1 MNRFMKY
8 AAAALAAATA
18 VSTLGGCEQLEQK
31 TPEDTVAV
39 TFGDTNIMLDE
50 VTYMIRSME
59 YTYESYFGSNICS
72 NDMGDG
78 SGMTVGDYIKQM
90 SLSQLRQTLVLNEY
104 AEQNGIEL
112 SDAQKAKVDDA
123 IEKLKEEG
131 EDYLNAVGATDEL
144 IEKTYTE
151 NAIANLVYMDLVAD
165 VDTTVGDDEFLRK
178 KIAYVKLTPSELTE
192 TTAAEEGTTVTETES
207 GSEEEAS
214 SEAGSSE
221 ETSEAG
227 SEEASSENASDEAAS
242 SEVASDEADSTEE
255 ASTEKETET
264 STEVATETET
274 ETESASDT
282 EVVTEVATEA
292 ESESESNTESDT
304 ESDTEVSNGS
314 EESTEAETL
323 SEEEQE
329 RQDAMNDAAD
339 KILKEFEDGSDAADF
354 ISDYQ
359 NDSHFTATNSEISIS
374 EEGTAVYN
382 AAAWALSTDECTI
395 YNSDDGSIYII
406 RCLDDNDEEARQS
419 AIDSEIESRKT
430 ALFEEKYSEIQDASS
445 KFKVDQDVID
455 TIRFTTP
462 VYVAPTEEDTTEET
476 TENASEEASSEDASS
491 EEASSESES
500 ESSSEE
506 VTEESAEKNTES
518 ESESEKESTSEAE
531 TK

>member
-1 MNRFMKY
+1 MNRIMKY

-18 VSTLGGCEQLEQK
+18 VSTLGGCEQLEK
-31 TPEDTVAV
+31 KAPEDTVAV
-39 TFGDTNIMLDE
+39 SFGDTNIMLDE

-59 YTYESYFGSNICS
+59 YTYESYFGSNICG

-104 AEQNGIEL
+104 AKKNGIEL
-112 SDAQKAKVDDA
+112 SDDQKAKVDEA
-123 IEKLKEEG
+123 IEKLQTEA
-131 EDYLNAVGATDEL
+131 EDYLDAVGATDEL

-192 TTAAEEGTTVTETES
+192 TTAADEATTEVSSDEDS
-207 GSEEEAS
+207 SEEAS
-214 SEAGSSE
+214 SIENTEAESE
-221 ETSEAG
+221 SASKDVTTST
-227 SEEASSENASDEAAS
+227 EEASSENASTDAAS
-242 SEVASDEADSTEE
+242 TEAVSTEE
-255 ASTEKETET
+255 ASSENVSKLSSEASTED
-264 STEVATETET
+264 STEV
-274 ETESASDT
+274 
-282 EVVTEVATEA
+282 
-292 ESESESNTESDT
+292 
-304 ESDTEVSNGS
+304 
-314 EESTEAETL
+314 ETL

-339 KILKEFEDGSDAADF
+339 KILKEFEEGNDVADF

-374 EEGTAVYN
+374 EDGTAVYN
-382 AAAWALSTDECTI
+382 AAAWALATDECTV
-395 YNSDDGSIYII
+395 YRSDDGSIYII

-430 ALFEEKYSEIQDASS
+430 ALFSEKYAEIQDDSS
-445 KFKVDQDVID
+445 KFKVDEDVID

-462 VYVAPTEEDTTEET
+462 VYVAPSEEET
-476 TENASEEASSEDASS
+476 SESETSGEETSESETGEEESTKEEKSSESDESEEAVSEASS
-491 EEASSESES
+491 EEAS
-500 ESSSEE
+500 
-506 VTEESAEKNTES
+506 K
-518 ESESEKESTSEAE
+518 
-531 TK
+531 

>member
-1 MNRFMKY
+1 MNRIMKY

-18 VSTLGGCEQLEQK
+18 VSTLGGCEQLEK
-31 TPEDTVAV
+31 KAPEDTVAV
-39 TFGDTNIMLDE
+39 SFGDTNIMLDE

-59 YTYESYFGSNICS
+59 YTYESYFGSNICG

-104 AEQNGIEL
+104 AKKNGIEL
-112 SDAQKAKVDDA
+112 SDDQKAKVDEA
-123 IEKLKEEG
+123 IEKLQTES
-131 EDYLNAVGATDEL
+131 EDYLEAVGATDEL

-192 TTAAEEGTTVTETES
+192 TTAADEATTEVSSDEDS
-207 GSEEEAS
+207 SEEAS
-214 SEAGSSE
+214 SIENTEAESE
-221 ETSEAG
+221 SASKDVTTST
-227 SEEASSENASDEAAS
+227 EEASSENASTDAAS
-242 SEVASDEADSTEE
+242 TEAVSTEE
-255 ASTEKETET
+255 ASSENVSELSSEASTED
-264 STEVATETET
+264 STEV
-274 ETESASDT
+274 
-282 EVVTEVATEA
+282 
-292 ESESESNTESDT
+292 
-304 ESDTEVSNGS
+304 
-314 EESTEAETL
+314 ETL

-339 KILKEFEDGSDAADF
+339 KILKEFEEGNDAADF

-374 EEGTAVYN
+374 EDGTAVYN
-382 AAAWALSTDECTI
+382 AAAWALATDECTV
-395 YNSDDGSIYII
+395 YRSDDGSIYII

-430 ALFEEKYSEIQDASS
+430 ALFSEKYAEIQDDSS
-445 KFKVDQDVID
+445 KFKVDEDVID

-462 VYVAPTEEDTTEET
+462 VYVAPSEEET
-476 TENASEEASSEDASS
+476 SESETSGEETSESETGEEESTKEEKSSESDESEEVVSEASSE
-491 EEASSESES
+491 
-500 ESSSEE
+500 
-506 VTEESAEKNTES
+506 EESK
-518 ESESEKESTSEAE
+518 
-531 TK
+531 

>member
-1 MNRFMKY
+1 MNRIMKY

-18 VSTLGGCEQLEQK
+18 VSTLGGCEQLEK
-31 TPEDTVAV
+31 KAPEDTVAV
-39 TFGDTNIMLDE
+39 SFGDTNIMLDE

-59 YTYESYFGSNICS
+59 YTYESYFGSNICG

-104 AEQNGIEL
+104 AKKNGIEL
-112 SDAQKAKVDDA
+112 SDDQKAKVDEA
-123 IEKLKEEG
+123 IEKLQTES
-131 EDYLNAVGATDEL
+131 EDYLEAVGATDEL

-192 TTAAEEGTTVTETES
+192 TTAADEATTEVSSDEDSSEEASSIENTEAESESASKDVTTST
-207 GSEEEAS
+207 EEAS
-214 SEAGSSE
+214 SEKAS
-221 ETSEAG
+221 TEAV
-227 SEEASSENASDEAAS
+227 STEEASSENVSKLS
-242 SEVASDEADSTEE
+242 SE
-255 ASTEKETET
+255 ASTE
-264 STEVATETET
+264 
-274 ETESASDT
+274 D
-282 EVVTEVATEA
+282 
-292 ESESESNTESDT
+292 
-304 ESDTEVSNGS
+304 
-314 EESTEAETL
+314 STEAETL

-339 KILKEFEDGSDAADF
+339 KILKEFEEGNDAADF

-374 EEGTAVYN
+374 EDGTAVYN
-382 AAAWALSTDECTI
+382 AAAWALATDECTV
-395 YNSDDGSIYII
+395 YRSDDGSIYII

-430 ALFEEKYSEIQDASS
+430 ALFSEKYAEIQDDSS
-445 KFKVDQDVID
+445 KFKVDEDVID

-462 VYVAPTEEDTTEET
+462 VYVAPSEEET
-476 TENASEEASSEDASS
+476 SESETSGEETSESETGEKESTKEEKSSESDESEEAVSEASSE
-491 EEASSESES
+491 
-500 ESSSEE
+500 
-506 VTEESAEKNTES
+506 EESK
-518 ESESEKESTSEAE
+518 
-531 TK
+531 

>member
-1 MNRFMKY
+1 MNRIMKY

-18 VSTLGGCEQLEQK
+18 VSTLGGCEQLEK
-31 TPEDTVAV
+31 KAPEDTVAV
-39 TFGDTNIMLDE
+39 SFGDTNIMLDE

-59 YTYESYFGSNICS
+59 YTYESYFGSNICG

-104 AEQNGIEL
+104 AKKNGIEL
-112 SDAQKAKVDDA
+112 SDDQKAKVDEA
-123 IEKLKEEG
+123 IEKLQTES
-131 EDYLNAVGATDEL
+131 EDYLEAVGATDEL

-192 TTAAEEGTTVTETES
+192 TTAADEATTEVSSDEDSSEEASSIENTEAESESASKDVTTST
-207 GSEEEAS
+207 EEAS
-214 SEAGSSE
+214 SEKAS
-221 ETSEAG
+221 TEAV
-227 SEEASSENASDEAAS
+227 STEEASSENVSELS
-242 SEVASDEADSTEE
+242 SE
-255 ASTEKETET
+255 ASTED
-264 STEVATETET
+264 STEV
-274 ETESASDT
+274 
-282 EVVTEVATEA
+282 
-292 ESESESNTESDT
+292 
-304 ESDTEVSNGS
+304 
-314 EESTEAETL
+314 ETL

-339 KILKEFEDGSDAADF
+339 KILKEFEEGNDAADF

-374 EEGTAVYN
+374 EDGTAVYN
-382 AAAWALSTDECTI
+382 AAAWALATDECTV
-395 YNSDDGSIYII
+395 YRSDDGSIYII

-430 ALFEEKYSEIQDASS
+430 ALFSEKYAEIQDDSS
-445 KFKVDQDVID
+445 KFKVDEDVID

-462 VYVAPTEEDTTEET
+462 VYVAPSEEET
-476 TENASEEASSEDASS
+476 SESETSGEETSESETGEKESTKEEKSSESDESEEAVSEASS
-491 EEASSESES
+491 EEAS
-500 ESSSEE
+500 
-506 VTEESAEKNTES
+506 K
-518 ESESEKESTSEAE
+518 
-531 TK
+531 

>member
-1 MNRFMKY
+1 MNRIMKY

-18 VSTLGGCEQLEQK
+18 VSTLGGCEQLEK
-31 TPEDTVAV
+31 KAPEDTVAV
-39 TFGDTNIMLDE
+39 SFGDTNIMLDE

-104 AEQNGIEL
+104 AKKNGIEL
-112 SDAQKAKVDDA
+112 SDDQKAKVDEA
-123 IEKLKEEG
+123 IEKLQTEA
-131 EDYLNAVGATDEL
+131 EDYLDAVGATDEL

-192 TTAAEEGTTVTETES
+192 TTAAAEATTEASSDEGSSEESSSVENTETES
-207 GSEEEAS
+207 ISKDDETSTEEAS
-214 SEAGSSE
+214 SEKAS
-221 ETSEAG
+221 T
-227 SEEASSENASDEAAS
+227 EEASSEKTSELS
-242 SEVASDEADSTEE
+242 S
-255 ASTEKETET
+255 
-264 STEVATETET
+264 
-274 ETESASDT
+274 
-282 EVVTEVATEA
+282 
-292 ESESESNTESDT
+292 ESDT
-304 ESDTEVSNGS
+304 EASN
-314 EESTEAETL
+314 ESETL

-339 KILKEFEDGSDAADF
+339 KILKEFEEGNDAADF

-374 EEGTAVYN
+374 EDGTAVYN
-382 AAAWALSTDECTI
+382 AAAWALATDECTV
-395 YNSDDGSIYII
+395 YKSDDGSIYII

-430 ALFEEKYSEIQDASS
+430 ALFSEKYAEIQDESS
-445 KFKVDQDVID
+445 KFKVDEDVID

-462 VYVAPTEEDTTEET
+462 VYVAPSEEETSEGETGKEETSENETSEEESSKAEKSSESDETEE
-476 TENASEEASSEDASS
+476 AVSEASSE
-491 EEASSESES
+491 
-500 ESSSEE
+500 
-506 VTEESAEKNTES
+506 EESK
-518 ESESEKESTSEAE
+518 
-531 TK
+531 

>member
-1 MNRFMKY
+1 MNRIMKY

-18 VSTLGGCEQLEQK
+18 VSTLGGCEQLEK
-31 TPEDTVAV
+31 KAPEDTVAV
-39 TFGDTNIMLDE
+39 SFGDTNIMLDE

-59 YTYESYFGSNICS
+59 YTYESYFGSNICG

-104 AEQNGIEL
+104 AKKNGIEL
-112 SDAQKAKVDDA
+112 SDDQKAKVDEA
-123 IEKLKEEG
+123 IEKLQTES
-131 EDYLNAVGATDEL
+131 EDYLEAVGATDEL

-192 TTAAEEGTTVTETES
+192 TTAADEATTEVSSDEDSSEEASSIENTETES
-207 GSEEEAS
+207 ESVS
-214 SEAGSSE
+214 KDVT
-221 ETSEAG
+221 TST
-227 SEEASSENASDEAAS
+227 EEASSENASTDA
-242 SEVASDEADSTEE
+242 VSTEE
-255 ASTEKETET
+255 ASSENVSEISSEASTED
-264 STEVATETET
+264 STEV
-274 ETESASDT
+274 
-282 EVVTEVATEA
+282 
-292 ESESESNTESDT
+292 
-304 ESDTEVSNGS
+304 
-314 EESTEAETL
+314 ETL

-339 KILKEFEDGSDAADF
+339 KILKEFEEGNDAADF

-374 EEGTAVYN
+374 EDGTAVYN
-382 AAAWALSTDECTI
+382 AAAWALATDECTV
-395 YNSDDGSIYII
+395 YRSDDGSIYII

-430 ALFEEKYSEIQDASS
+430 ALFSEKYAEIQDDSS
-445 KFKVDQDVID
+445 KFKVDEDVID

-462 VYVAPTEEDTTEET
+462 VYVAPSEEET
-476 TENASEEASSEDASS
+476 SESETSGEETSESETGEEESTKEEKSSESDESEEAVSEASSE
-491 EEASSESES
+491 
-500 ESSSEE
+500 
-506 VTEESAEKNTES
+506 EESK
-518 ESESEKESTSEAE
+518 
-531 TK
+531 

>member
-1 MNRFMKY
+1 MNRIMKY

-18 VSTLGGCEQLEQK
+18 VSTLGGCEQLEK
-31 TPEDTVAV
+31 KAPEDTVAV
-39 TFGDTNIMLDE
+39 SFGDTNIMLDE

-59 YTYESYFGSNICS
+59 YTYESYFGSNICG

-104 AEQNGIEL
+104 AKKNGIEL
-112 SDAQKAKVDDA
+112 SDDQKAKVDEA
-123 IEKLKEEG
+123 IEKLQTES
-131 EDYLNAVGATDEL
+131 EDYLEAVGATDEL

-192 TTAAEEGTTVTETES
+192 TTAADEATTEVSSDEDSSEEASSIENTEAESESASKDVTTST
-207 GSEEEAS
+207 EEAS
-214 SEAGSSE
+214 SEKAS
-221 ETSEAG
+221 T
-227 SEEASSENASDEAAS
+227 EEASSENVSELS
-242 SEVASDEADSTEE
+242 SE
-255 ASTEKETET
+255 ASTE
-264 STEVATETET
+264 
-274 ETESASDT
+274 D
-282 EVVTEVATEA
+282 
-292 ESESESNTESDT
+292 
-304 ESDTEVSNGS
+304 
-314 EESTEAETL
+314 STEAETL

-339 KILKEFEDGSDAADF
+339 KILKEFEEGNDAADF

-374 EEGTAVYN
+374 EDGTAVYN
-382 AAAWALSTDECTI
+382 AAAWALATDECTV
-395 YNSDDGSIYII
+395 YRSDDGSIYII

-430 ALFEEKYSEIQDASS
+430 ALFSEKYAEIQDDSS
-445 KFKVDQDVID
+445 KFKVDEDVID

-462 VYVAPTEEDTTEET
+462 VYVAPSEEET
-476 TENASEEASSEDASS
+476 SESETSGEETSESETGEEESTKEEKSSESDESKEVVSEVSS
-491 EEASSESES
+491 EEES
-500 ESSSEE
+500 
-506 VTEESAEKNTES
+506 K
-518 ESESEKESTSEAE
+518 
-531 TK
+531 

>member
-1 MNRFMKY
+1 MNRIMKY

-18 VSTLGGCEQLEQK
+18 VSTLGGCEQLEK
-31 TPEDTVAV
+31 KAPEDTVAV
-39 TFGDTNIMLDE
+39 SFGDTNIMLDE

-59 YTYESYFGSNICS
+59 YTYESYFGSNICG

-104 AEQNGIEL
+104 AKKNGIEL
-112 SDAQKAKVDDA
+112 SDDQKAKVDEA
-123 IEKLKEEG
+123 IEKLQTES
-131 EDYLNAVGATDEL
+131 EDYLDAVGATDEL

-192 TTAAEEGTTVTETES
+192 TTAADEATTEVSSDEDSSEEASSIENTETES
-207 GSEEEAS
+207 ESVS
-214 SEAGSSE
+214 KDVT
-221 ETSEAG
+221 TST
-227 SEEASSENASDEAAS
+227 EEASSENASTDAAS
-242 SEVASDEADSTEE
+242 TEAVSTEE
-255 ASTEKETET
+255 ASSENVSELSSEASTED
-264 STEVATETET
+264 STEV
-274 ETESASDT
+274 
-282 EVVTEVATEA
+282 
-292 ESESESNTESDT
+292 
-304 ESDTEVSNGS
+304 
-314 EESTEAETL
+314 ETL

-339 KILKEFEDGSDAADF
+339 KILKEFEEGNDAADF

-374 EEGTAVYN
+374 EDGTAVYN
-382 AAAWALSTDECTI
+382 AAAWALATDECTV
-395 YNSDDGSIYII
+395 YRSDDGSIYII

-430 ALFEEKYSEIQDASS
+430 ALFSEKYAEIQDDSS
-445 KFKVDQDVID
+445 KFKVDEDVID

-462 VYVAPTEEDTTEET
+462 VYVAPSEEET
-476 TENASEEASSEDASS
+476 SESETSGEETSESETGEKESTKEEKSSESDESEEAVSEASSE
-491 EEASSESES
+491 
-500 ESSSEE
+500 
-506 VTEESAEKNTES
+506 EESK
-518 ESESEKESTSEAE
+518 
-531 TK
+531 

>member
-1 MNRFMKY
+1 MNRIMKY

-18 VSTLGGCEQLEQK
+18 VSTLGGCEQLEK
-31 TPEDTVAV
+31 KAPEDTVAV
-39 TFGDTNIMLDE
+39 SFGDTNIMLDE

-59 YTYESYFGSNICS
+59 YTYESYFGSNICG

-104 AEQNGIEL
+104 AKKNGIEL
-112 SDAQKAKVDDA
+112 SDDQKAKVDEA
-123 IEKLKEEG
+123 IEKLQTES
-131 EDYLNAVGATDEL
+131 EDYLDAVGATDEL

-192 TTAAEEGTTVTETES
+192 TTAADEATTEVSSDEDSSEEASSIENTEAESESASKDVTTST
-207 GSEEEAS
+207 EEAS
-214 SEAGSSE
+214 SEKAS
-221 ETSEAG
+221 TEAV
-227 SEEASSENASDEAAS
+227 STEEASSENVSELS
-242 SEVASDEADSTEE
+242 SE
-255 ASTEKETET
+255 ASTED
-264 STEVATETET
+264 STEV
-274 ETESASDT
+274 
-282 EVVTEVATEA
+282 
-292 ESESESNTESDT
+292 
-304 ESDTEVSNGS
+304 
-314 EESTEAETL
+314 ETL

-339 KILKEFEDGSDAADF
+339 KILKEFEEGNDAADF

-374 EEGTAVYN
+374 EDGTAVYN
-382 AAAWALSTDECTI
+382 AAAWALATDECTV
-395 YNSDDGSIYII
+395 YRSDDGSIYIV

-430 ALFEEKYSEIQDASS
+430 ALFSEKYAEIQDDSS
-445 KFKVDQDVID
+445 KFKVDEDVID

-462 VYVAPTEEDTTEET
+462 VYVAPSEEET
-476 TENASEEASSEDASS
+476 SESETSGEETSESETGEKESTKEEKSSESDESEEAVSEASSE
-491 EEASSESES
+491 
-500 ESSSEE
+500 
-506 VTEESAEKNTES
+506 EESK
-518 ESESEKESTSEAE
+518 
-531 TK
+531 

>member
-1 MNRFMKY
+1 MNRIMKY

-18 VSTLGGCEQLEQK
+18 VSTLGGCEQLEK
-31 TPEDTVAV
+31 KAPEDTVAV
-39 TFGDTNIMLDE
+39 SFGDTNIMLDE

-59 YTYESYFGSNICS
+59 YTYESYFGSNICG

-104 AEQNGIEL
+104 AKKNGIEL
-112 SDAQKAKVDDA
+112 SDDQKAKVDEA
-123 IEKLKEEG
+123 IEKLQTES
-131 EDYLNAVGATDEL
+131 EDYLEAVGATDEL

-192 TTAAEEGTTVTETES
+192 TTAADEATTEVSSDEDS
-207 GSEEEAS
+207 SEEAS
-214 SEAGSSE
+214 SIENTEAESE
-221 ETSEAG
+221 SASKDVTTST
-227 SEEASSENASDEAAS
+227 EEASSENASTDAA
-242 SEVASDEADSTEE
+242 STEE
-255 ASTEKETET
+255 ASSENVSELSSEASTED
-264 STEVATETET
+264 STEV
-274 ETESASDT
+274 
-282 EVVTEVATEA
+282 
-292 ESESESNTESDT
+292 
-304 ESDTEVSNGS
+304 
-314 EESTEAETL
+314 ETL

-339 KILKEFEDGSDAADF
+339 KILKEFEEGNDAADF

-374 EEGTAVYN
+374 EDGTAVYN
-382 AAAWALSTDECTI
+382 ASAWALATDECTV
-395 YNSDDGSIYII
+395 YRSDDGSIYII

-430 ALFEEKYSEIQDASS
+430 ALFSEKYAEIQDDSS
-445 KFKVDQDVID
+445 KFKVDEDVID

-462 VYVAPTEEDTTEET
+462 VYVAPSEEET
-476 TENASEEASSEDASS
+476 SESETSGEETSESETGEKESTKEEKSSESDESEEAVSEASSE
-491 EEASSESES
+491 
-500 ESSSEE
+500 
-506 VTEESAEKNTES
+506 EESK
-518 ESESEKESTSEAE
+518 
-531 TK
+531 

>member
-1 MNRFMKY
+1 MNRIMKY

-18 VSTLGGCEQLEQK
+18 VSTLGGCEQLEK
-31 TPEDTVAV
+31 KAPEDTVAV
-39 TFGDTNIMLDE
+39 SFGDTNIMLDE

-104 AEQNGIEL
+104 AKKNGIEL
-112 SDAQKAKVDDA
+112 SDDQKAKVDEA
-123 IEKLKEEG
+123 IEKLQTEA
-131 EDYLNAVGATDEL
+131 EDYLDAVGATDEL

-192 TTAAEEGTTVTETES
+192 TTAAAEATTEASSDEGSSEESSSVENTETES
-207 GSEEEAS
+207 ISKDDETSTEEAS
-214 SEAGSSE
+214 SEKAS
-221 ETSEAG
+221 T
-227 SEEASSENASDEAAS
+227 EEASSEKASELS
-242 SEVASDEADSTEE
+242 SEALTEDSTE
-255 ASTEKETET
+255 S
-264 STEVATETET
+264 
-274 ETESASDT
+274 
-282 EVVTEVATEA
+282 
-292 ESESESNTESDT
+292 
-304 ESDTEVSNGS
+304 
-314 EESTEAETL
+314 ETL

-339 KILKEFEDGSDAADF
+339 KILKAFEEGNDAADF

-374 EEGTAVYN
+374 EDGTAVYN
-382 AAAWALSTDECTI
+382 AAAWALATDECTV
-395 YNSDDGSIYII
+395 YKSDDGSIYII
-406 RCLDDNDEEARQS
+406 RCIDDNDEEARQS

-430 ALFEEKYSEIQDASS
+430 ALFSEKYAEIQDESS
-445 KFKVDQDVID
+445 KFKVDEDVID

-462 VYVAPTEEDTTEET
+462 VYVAPSEEETSEGETSGEETSENETSEEESSKAEKSSESDETEE
-476 TENASEEASSEDASS
+476 AVSEASSE
-491 EEASSESES
+491 
-500 ESSSEE
+500 
-506 VTEESAEKNTES
+506 EESK
-518 ESESEKESTSEAE
+518 
-531 TK
+531 

>member
-1 MNRFMKY
+1 MNRIMKY

-18 VSTLGGCEQLEQK
+18 VSTLGGCEQLEK
-31 TPEDTVAV
+31 KAPEDTVAV
-39 TFGDTNIMLDE
+39 SFGDTNIMLDE

-59 YTYESYFGSNICS
+59 YTYESYFGSNICG

-104 AEQNGIEL
+104 AKKNGIEL
-112 SDAQKAKVDDA
+112 SDDQKAKVDEA
-123 IEKLKEEG
+123 IEKLQTES
-131 EDYLNAVGATDEL
+131 EDYLEAVGATDEL

-192 TTAAEEGTTVTETES
+192 TTAANEATTEVSSDEDSSEEASSIENTEAESESASKDVTTST
-207 GSEEEAS
+207 EEAS
-214 SEAGSSE
+214 SEKAS
-221 ETSEAG
+221 T
-227 SEEASSENASDEAAS
+227 EEASSENVSELS
-242 SEVASDEADSTEE
+242 SE
-255 ASTEKETET
+255 ASTE
-264 STEVATETET
+264 
-274 ETESASDT
+274 D
-282 EVVTEVATEA
+282 
-292 ESESESNTESDT
+292 
-304 ESDTEVSNGS
+304 
-314 EESTEAETL
+314 STEAETL

-339 KILKEFEDGSDAADF
+339 KILKEFEEGNDAADF

-374 EEGTAVYN
+374 EDGTAVYN
-382 AAAWALSTDECTI
+382 AAAWALATDECTV
-395 YNSDDGSIYII
+395 YRSDDGSIYII

-430 ALFEEKYSEIQDASS
+430 ALFSEKYAEIQDDSS
-445 KFKVDQDVID
+445 KFKVDEDVID

-462 VYVAPTEEDTTEET
+462 VYVAPSEEET
-476 TENASEEASSEDASS
+476 SESETSGEETSESETGEEESTKEEKSSESDESEEAVSEASS
-491 EEASSESES
+491 EEAS
-500 ESSSEE
+500 
-506 VTEESAEKNTES
+506 K
-518 ESESEKESTSEAE
+518 
-531 TK
+531 

>member
-1 MNRFMKY
+1 MNRIMKY

-18 VSTLGGCEQLEQK
+18 VSTLGGCEQLEK
-31 TPEDTVAV
+31 KAPEDTVAV
-39 TFGDTNIMLDE
+39 SFGDTNIMLDE

-59 YTYESYFGSNICS
+59 YTYESYFGSNICG

-104 AEQNGIEL
+104 AKKNGIEL
-112 SDAQKAKVDDA
+112 SDDQKAKVDEA
-123 IEKLKEEG
+123 IEKLQTES
-131 EDYLNAVGATDEL
+131 EDYLEAVGATDEL

-192 TTAAEEGTTVTETES
+192 TTAADEATTEVSSDEDS
-207 GSEEEAS
+207 SEEAS
-214 SEAGSSE
+214 SIENTEAESE
-221 ETSEAG
+221 SASKDVTTST
-227 SEEASSENASDEAAS
+227 EEASSENASTDAAS
-242 SEVASDEADSTEE
+242 TEAVSTEE
-255 ASTEKETET
+255 ASSENVSKLSSEASTED
-264 STEVATETET
+264 STEV
-274 ETESASDT
+274 
-282 EVVTEVATEA
+282 
-292 ESESESNTESDT
+292 
-304 ESDTEVSNGS
+304 
-314 EESTEAETL
+314 ETL

-339 KILKEFEDGSDAADF
+339 KILKEFEEGNDAADF

-374 EEGTAVYN
+374 EDGTAVYN
-382 AAAWALSTDECTI
+382 AAAWALATDECTV
-395 YNSDDGSIYII
+395 YRSDDGSIYII

-430 ALFEEKYSEIQDASS
+430 ALFSEKYAEIQDDSS
-445 KFKVDQDVID
+445 KFKVDEDVID

-462 VYVAPTEEDTTEET
+462 VYVAPSEEET
-476 TENASEEASSEDASS
+476 SESETSGEETSESETGEEESTKEEKSSESDESEEAVSEASS
-491 EEASSESES
+491 EEAS
-500 ESSSEE
+500 
-506 VTEESAEKNTES
+506 K
-518 ESESEKESTSEAE
+518 
-531 TK
+531 

>member
-1 MNRFMKY
+1 MNRIMKY

-18 VSTLGGCEQLEQK
+18 VSTLGGCEQLEK
-31 TPEDTVAV
+31 KAPEDTVAV
-39 TFGDTNIMLDE
+39 SFGDTNIMLDE

-59 YTYESYFGSNICS
+59 YTYESYFGSNICG

-104 AEQNGIEL
+104 AKKNGIEL
-112 SDAQKAKVDDA
+112 SDDQKAKVDEA
-123 IEKLKEEG
+123 IEKLQTES
-131 EDYLNAVGATDEL
+131 EDYLEAVGATDEL

-192 TTAAEEGTTVTETES
+192 TTAADEATTEV
-207 GSEEEAS
+207 S
-214 SEAGSSE
+214 SDEDS
-221 ETSEAG
+221 
-227 SEEASSENASDEAAS
+227 SEEASSIEN
-242 SEVASDEADSTEE
+242 
-255 ASTEKETET
+255 
-264 STEVATETET
+264 
-274 ETESASDT
+274 
-282 EVVTEVATEA
+282 TEA
-292 ESESESNTESDT
+292 ESESVSKDVTTSTEEAS
-304 ESDTEVSNGS
+304 S
-314 EESTEAETL
+314 EKASTEAVSTGEASSENVSKLSSEASTEDSTEVETL

-339 KILKEFEDGSDAADF
+339 KILKEFEEGNDAADF

-374 EEGTAVYN
+374 EDGTAVYN
-382 AAAWALSTDECTI
+382 AAAWALATDECTV
-395 YNSDDGSIYII
+395 YRSDDGSIYII

-430 ALFEEKYSEIQDASS
+430 ALFSEKYAEIQDDSS
-445 KFKVDQDVID
+445 KFKVDEDVID

-462 VYVAPTEEDTTEET
+462 VYVAPSEEET
-476 TENASEEASSEDASS
+476 SESETGEEESTKEEKSSESDESEEAVSEASSE
-491 EEASSESES
+491 
-500 ESSSEE
+500 
-506 VTEESAEKNTES
+506 EESK
-518 ESESEKESTSEAE
+518 
-531 TK
+531 

>member
-18 VSTLGGCEQLEQK
+18 ISTLGGCEQLEQK
-31 TPEDTVAV
+31 NAEETVAV

-50 VTYMIRSME
+50 VTYMIRAME
-59 YTYESYFGSNICS
+59 YTYESYFGSSICS

-78 SGMTVGDYIKQM
+78 SGMTVGDYIKQT

-112 SDAQKAKVDDA
+112 SDDQKTMVDEA
-123 IEKLKEEG
+123 IEKLKEEN
-131 EDYLNAVGATDEL
+131 EEYLEAIGATDEL
-144 IEKTYTE
+144 LEKTYTE
-151 NAIANLVYMDLVAD
+151 NAIANLVYLDLVAD

-192 TTAAEEGTTVTETES
+192 TTAEESTTVTENES
-207 GSEEEAS
+207 GSDEES
-214 SEAGSSE
+214 SSE
-221 ETSEAG
+221 ENSESG
-227 SEEASSENASDEAAS
+227 FDEASSENVS
-242 SEVASDEADSTEE
+242 SEVDSTEE
-255 ASTEKETET
+255 SSTEKEMET
-264 STEVATETET
+264 STEAETK
-274 ETESASDT
+274 SVSDT
-282 EVVTEVATEA
+282 EAIAGV
-292 ESESESNTESDT
+292 ESNSESDT

-329 RQDAMNDAAD
+329 RLDAMNAAAD
-339 KILKEFEDGSDAADF
+339 KILEEFEAGSDAAD
-354 ISDYQ
+354 IVSNYQ

-382 AAAWALSTDECTI
+382 AVAWALSTDECTI

-430 ALFEEKYSEIQDASS
+430 TLFEEKYSEIQEASS
-445 KFKVDQDVID
+445 KFKVDEDVID

-462 VYVAPTEEDTTEET
+462 VYVEPTEEDTTEAGSED
-476 TENASEEASSEDASS
+476 ASEEASSKEPSS
-491 EEASSESES
+491 ENGS

-506 VTEESAEKNTES
+506 AAEESTES
-518 ESESEKESTSEAE
+518 ESKSEEESTSEAE

>member
-1 MNRFMKY
+1 MNRIMKY

-18 VSTLGGCEQLEQK
+18 VSTLGGCEQLENK
-31 TPEDTVAV
+31 APEDTVAV
-39 TFGDTNIMLDE
+39 SFGDTNIMLDE

-104 AEQNGIEL
+104 AKKNGIEL
-112 SDAQKAKVDDA
+112 SDDQKAKVDEA
-123 IEKLKEEG
+123 IEKLQTEA
-131 EDYLNAVGATDEL
+131 EDYLDAVGATDEL

-192 TTAAEEGTTVTETES
+192 TTAAAEATTEASSDEGSSEESSSVENTETES
-207 GSEEEAS
+207 ISKDDETSTEEAS
-214 SEAGSSE
+214 SEKAS
-221 ETSEAG
+221 T
-227 SEEASSENASDEAAS
+227 EEASSEKTSELS
-242 SEVASDEADSTEE
+242 SE
-255 ASTEKETET
+255 ASTE
-264 STEVATETET
+264 
-274 ETESASDT
+274 D
-282 EVVTEVATEA
+282 
-292 ESESESNTESDT
+292 
-304 ESDTEVSNGS
+304 
-314 EESTEAETL
+314 STEAETL

-339 KILKEFEDGSDAADF
+339 KILKEFEEGNDAADF

-374 EEGTAVYN
+374 EDGTAVYN
-382 AAAWALSTDECTI
+382 AAAWALATDECTV
-395 YNSDDGSIYII
+395 YKSDDGSIYII

-430 ALFEEKYSEIQDASS
+430 ALFSEKYAEIQDESS
-445 KFKVDQDVID
+445 KFKVDEDVID

-462 VYVAPTEEDTTEET
+462 VYVAPSEEET
-476 TENASEEASSEDASS
+476 SEGETGKEETSENETSEEESSKAEKSSESEESEEAVSEASSE
-491 EEASSESES
+491 
-500 ESSSEE
+500 
-506 VTEESAEKNTES
+506 EESK
-518 ESESEKESTSEAE
+518 
-531 TK
+531 

>member
-1 MNRFMKY
+1 MNRIMKY

-18 VSTLGGCEQLEQK
+18 VSTLGGCEQLEK
-31 TPEDTVAV
+31 KAPEDTVAV
-39 TFGDTNIMLDE
+39 SFGDTNIMLDE

-59 YTYESYFGSNICS
+59 YTYESYFGSNICG

-104 AEQNGIEL
+104 AKKNGIEL
-112 SDAQKAKVDDA
+112 SDDQKAKVDEA
-123 IEKLKEEG
+123 IEKLQTES
-131 EDYLNAVGATDEL
+131 EDYLEAVGATDEL

-192 TTAAEEGTTVTETES
+192 TTAADEATTEVSSDEDSSEEASSIENTEAESESASKDVTTST
-207 GSEEEAS
+207 EEAS
-214 SEAGSSE
+214 SEKAS
-221 ETSEAG
+221 T
-227 SEEASSENASDEAAS
+227 EEASSENVSELS
-242 SEVASDEADSTEE
+242 SE
-255 ASTEKETET
+255 ASTED
-264 STEVATETET
+264 STEV
-274 ETESASDT
+274 
-282 EVVTEVATEA
+282 
-292 ESESESNTESDT
+292 
-304 ESDTEVSNGS
+304 
-314 EESTEAETL
+314 ETL

-339 KILKEFEDGSDAADF
+339 KILKEFEEGNDAADF

-374 EEGTAVYN
+374 EDGTAVYN
-382 AAAWALSTDECTI
+382 AAAWALATDECTV
-395 YNSDDGSIYII
+395 YRSDDGSIYII

-430 ALFEEKYSEIQDASS
+430 ALFSEKYAEIQDDSS
-445 KFKVDQDVID
+445 KFKVDEDVID

-462 VYVAPTEEDTTEET
+462 VYVAPSEEET
-476 TENASEEASSEDASS
+476 SESETSGEETSESETGEEESTKEEKSSESDESEEAVSEASS
-491 EEASSESES
+491 EEAS
-500 ESSSEE
+500 
-506 VTEESAEKNTES
+506 K
-518 ESESEKESTSEAE
+518 
-531 TK
+531 